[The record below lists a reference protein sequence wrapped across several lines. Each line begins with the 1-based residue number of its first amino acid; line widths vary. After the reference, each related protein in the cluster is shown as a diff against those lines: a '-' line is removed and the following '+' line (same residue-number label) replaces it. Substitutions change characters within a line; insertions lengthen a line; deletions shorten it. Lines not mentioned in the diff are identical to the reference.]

1 MQKLGIIGCG
11 RIVEEGHLP
20 ALGTM
25 KDLVEVAAIV
35 DQSVER
41 LEKIGNQLGI
51 PQERRFTDYKELL
64 ALDDI
69 DVVDVA
75 VPHTFHH
82 QILIDAA
89 NAGKHLL
96 SEKPLTTTLE
106 EADEVLAAVA
116 AAGVELCV
124 CHNYLYQPSKVKLLE
139 MIRDGAI
146 GEPFLIRSEG
156 LGGSH
161 WPGVSEYESDW
172 RTKSGIAGHG
182 CLLDNGYHDIYLARA
197 IMGSDIS
204 RVSASISTVRD
215 YHEVE
220 DLALVLF
227 EHENCGTTSLQ
238 VAWGVPG
245 GGQFVYEVYGT
256 EGTLS
261 LSRENGKLMHYVI
274 ADKKW
279 HEHDVPGWDWGF
291 KGLFEDFFTSL
302 ERGEPA
308 PVSGA
313 DARRNLEIILAAYT
327 SGKEKRWVLL

>member
-1 MQKLGIIGCG
+1 MLRVAIIGCG
-11 RIVEEGHLP
+11 RIVEEGHIP
-20 ALGTM
+20 ALAALDD
-25 KDLVEVAAIV
+25 KVEIVAIADV
-35 DQSVER
+35 SEAR
-41 LEKIGNQLGI
+41 LKEIGDSLGI
-51 PQERRFTDYKELL
+51 AEDRRFTDYKEML

-82 QILIDAA
+82 RILIDTA
-89 NAGKHLL
+89 NAGKHIL

-116 AAGVELCV
+116 DAGIELCV

-139 MIRDGAI
+139 MIQDGAI

-197 IMGSDIS
+197 IMGSDVAQ
-204 RVSASISTVRD
+204 VSASIKTVRNE
-215 YHEVE
+215 HEVE

-227 EHENCGTTSLQ
+227 EHENGGTTSLQ

-245 GGQFVYEVYGT
+245 GGQYVYEIYGT

-261 LSRENGKLMHYVI
+261 LSRKKGKLMHYVI
-274 ADKKW
+274 ADEQW
-279 HEHDVPGWDWGF
+279 YEHDVPGWSWGF
-291 KGLFEDFFTSL
+291 KGLFEEFFTAL
-302 ERGEPA
+302 ENGEPS
-308 PVSGA
+308 PVSA
-313 DARRNLEIILAAYT
+313 TDARRNLEIILEAYK
-327 SGKEKRWVLL
+327 SGQVVSLG